1 MNCRTGIPCLL
12 HPTSALYCLGYT
24 PDYVVY
30 HELVMT
36 SKEYMQCV
44 TAVDPEWL
52 ADYGSI
58 FFTIKETDE
67 TKLRPEQKEAIE
79 AAAMAA
85 EMDVFRRQKAE
96 AAKREEEKKM
106 ARRQQER
113 SSIAM
118 PGKSNFKRKFF

>member
-1 MNCRTGIPCLL
+1 MAVNRRDTLHLTTVTCHRKRDNTHYCSNCSTWGRTTG
-12 HPTSALYCLGYT
+12 HR
-24 PDYVVY
+24 D
-30 HELVMT
+30 
-36 SKEYMQCV
+36 
-44 TAVDPEWL
+44 
-52 ADYGSI
+52 
-58 FFTIKETDE
+58 KETDE
-67 TKLRPEQKEAIE
+67 TKLRTEQKEAIE
-79 AAAMAA
+79 AAAMEA

>member
-1 MNCRTGIPCLL
+1 M
-12 HPTSALYCLGYT
+12 
-24 PDYVVY
+24 VY

-67 TKLRPEQKEAIE
+67 TKLRTEQKEAIE
-79 AAAMAA
+79 AAAMEA